1 MGEKDHSHRS
11 LGADAALWYVPLD
24 VFRRVRTADVDTRSR
39 VALLADLCRIN
50 TLYMIMRA
58 GSGHIGSS
66 FSSTDLITWLWM
78 QELVDPNS
86 GAPGSDVYFSSKG
99 HDAPALYSLLIA
111 LEKLDFDLVHK
122 LRQIDGLPGHPDI
135 ATPFIATNTGSL
147 GMGISKAYGM
157 ARANRFKN
165 AGGRI
170 FVMTGDGELQ
180 EGQIWESLQ
189 PVANEQLSDITVI
202 VDHNKYQSDTLVSA
216 VSDLGPLEEKFRAFG
231 WEVRRGDGHD
241 PSAIQRALEHFAAV
255 NDRPKVFIADTIK
268 GKGVSF
274 MEGLACGDQ
283 TYHFHAGAPSLENYL
298 AATSELLDRV
308 NRSLQTLGES
318 PVSLASGPLPVRI
331 TPSQPEKIV
340 LAYGD
345 ELLAMARQ
353 RPEIVVLDADLLT
366 DCGIEAFRA
375 ELPDRFIECGIAEQH
390 MVSAA
395 GGLALRGMLPVV
407 HSFACFLT
415 TRANEHIYN
424 NATERTRII
433 YVGTLAG
440 AIPGGPGHSH
450 QSVRDISAIGAV
462 PGLVAIE
469 PCSEREARLAIRWA
483 VEDNAASTY
492 LRFVN
497 VPIDL
502 PYSLPADYRLEVG
515 RGVTLR
521 AGRDVAIV
529 GYGTALL
536 SNAYRAAEELQ
547 RDGIAAAVIDLP
559 WLNRIDDA
567 WAHETLG
574 RFTTVITL
582 DNHYVEFGQG
592 VMIAA
597 ALARTQTSVD
607 VVPIGLREIP
617 ACGSNADVL
626 AHHGLDAASIAG
638 TIRTRVRGDRGART
652 EFAEGTAAEA
662 RRHGGAEVSL
672 FNFNKYS

>member
-1 MGEKDHSHRS
+1 MGEKDHSHRA
-11 LGADAALWYVPLD
+11 LGNDAALWYVPED
-24 VFRRVRTADVDTRSR
+24 VFRRVGAADLDAATR
-39 VALLADLCRIN
+39 VALLGDLCRIN

-66 FSSTDLITWLWM
+66 FSSTDLITWLWT
-78 QELVDPNS
+78 QELVNPNS

-111 LEKLDFDLVHK
+111 LGKIDFDLVHK
-122 LRQIDGLPGHPDI
+122 LRQIDGLPGHPDVS
-135 ATPFIATNTGSL
+135 TPFIAANTGSL

-157 ARANRFKN
+157 ARANRYTG

-189 PVANEQLSDITVI
+189 PAANEKLGEIVVV

-216 VSDLGPLEEKFRAFG
+216 VSDLGPLEDKFRAFG
-231 WEVRRGDGHD
+231 WEVQRGDGHD
-241 PSAIQRALEHFAAV
+241 PATMARVLAHFRTIA
-255 NDRPKVFIADTIK
+255 DRPKVFIADTIK
-268 GKGVSF
+268 GRGVSF

-283 TYHFHAGAPSLENYL
+283 TYHFHAGAPSVANYL
-298 AATSELLDRV
+298 AATEELLDRV
-308 NRSLQTLGES
+308 NGKLAALQQ
-318 PVSLASGPLPVRI
+318 PAMALASGPLPVRI
-331 TPSQPEKIV
+331 TPAKPEKIV

-424 NATERTRII
+424 NATERRKII

-440 AIPGGPGHSH
+440 VVPGGPGHSH

-462 PGLVAIE
+462 PGLIAFE
-469 PCSEREARLAIRWA
+469 PCSEREARLAIRWS
-483 VEDNAASTY
+483 VEENTESTY

-497 VPIDL
+497 VPLDL
-502 PYSLPADYRLEVG
+502 PYTLPADYRLSVG
-515 RGVTLR
+515 RGVALR
-521 AGRDVAIV
+521 HGNDVAIV
-529 GYGTALL
+529 GYGTVLL
-536 SNAYRAAEELQ
+536 SNAYRAAETLATE
-547 RDGIAAAVIDLP
+547 GIDAAVIDLP
-559 WLNRIDDA
+559 WLNRIDDEWVRA
-567 WAHETLG
+567 ELG
-574 RFTTVITL
+574 RFSVVVTL
-582 DNHYVEFGQG
+582 DNHYLEFGQG
-592 VMIAA
+592 MMVAA
-597 ALARTQTSVD
+597 AMARTRTAAE
-607 VVPIGLREIP
+607 VVTIGITEIP

-626 AHHGLDAASIAG
+626 AHHGLDAASIARVVRE
-638 TIRTRVRGDRGART
+638 RTKSTKVTKATKSIKADLVAD
-652 EFAEGTAAEA
+652 
-662 RRHGGAEVSL
+662 S
-672 FNFNKYS
+672 K